1 MKLFMKFLKGC
12 LMSIGGFVL
21 VVFVAALLLGRGG
34 NQETNSSKSGGTS
47 NSGTA
52 SSPTSPQ
59 SVALGTWA
67 DATRNRAIKINRSN
81 IVTQIS
87 PNNQFMK
94 PVESKGGK
102 LVVIYMSLK
111 NTGQESGNM
120 FWSKFQL
127 IDNQGRKYDEIE
139 DFKETV
145 SISTWLE
152 SQGLEKAG
160 NQLFPGATAQTAK
173 VFRVAPDADGLKL
186 TINDANFNI

>member
-1 MKLFMKFLKGC
+1 
-12 LMSIGGFVL
+12 MSIGGFVL

-102 LVVIYMSLK
+102 LVVI
-111 NTGQESGNM
+111 
-120 FWSKFQL
+120 
-127 IDNQGRKYDEIE
+127 
-139 DFKETV
+139 
-145 SISTWLE
+145 
-152 SQGLEKAG
+152 
-160 NQLFPGATAQTAK
+160 
-173 VFRVAPDADGLKL
+173 
-186 TINDANFNI
+186 